1 MPLIVGLRVIYTH
14 VDSVYKLWVSY
25 FLKALSDMQA
35 LGKHGFE
42 CNVDNVDKVSKQ
54 RLINS

>member
-14 VDSVYKLWVSY
+14 VDIVYKLWVSY
-25 FLKALSDMQA
+25 FRKALNDMQA
-35 LGKHGFE
+35 LDMQWLE
-42 CNVDNVDKVSKQ
+42 LNVDNVHKVSKQ

>member
-25 FLKALSDMQA
+25 FRKALNDMQA
-35 LGKHGFE
+35 LDMQWLE
-42 CNVDNVDKVSKQ
+42 LNVDNVHKVSKQ